1 MPATDKFKSRY
12 GPWALV
18 TGAARGLGAEFARQV
33 AARGL
38 NLVLLDT
45 LADELSQVAD
55 EVRKSGVQT
64 KTIVTDLSKPGF
76 IQTVR
81 DQAEG
86 LDIGLLV
93 NNAGFGPVGLF
104 VERSL
109 EEKLTSV
116 AVNVQATLMLVHE
129 FAVKMASRGRGGIIL
144 LSSASALQGSAYV
157 ANYAATKAY
166 NLILAESLWEEL
178 RGRGVDVLGFM
189 PGITRTPGFELSKAH
204 MERTDLVK
212 AMEAAPTVTEAL
224 DALGRRPSHVA
235 GRRNRLT
242 MVASCKLTP
251 RKIAIKLAGKT
262 MRDLYEEE

>member
-1 MPATDKFKSRY
+1 MSATDTFKSRY

-18 TGAARGLGAEFARQV
+18 TGAARGLGAEFARQI
-33 AARGL
+33 AARGV
-38 NLVLLDT
+38 NLVLLDM
-45 LADELSQVAD
+45 LAEELSQVAG
-55 EVRKSGVQT
+55 EVRKGGTQT

-81 DQAEG
+81 DQTEG

-104 VERSL
+104 VDRSL

-129 FAVKMASRGRGGIIL
+129 FAGKMASRGRGGIIL

-189 PGITRTPGFELSKAH
+189 PGITRTAGFELSKAH
-204 MERTDLVK
+204 LERTNLVK
-212 AMEAAPTVTEAL
+212 PMDAAPTVAEAL

-242 MVASCKLTP
+242 MFMSCKFTP
-251 RKIAIKLAGKT
+251 RQTAIKLAGKT
-262 MRDLYEEE
+262 MRDLYG